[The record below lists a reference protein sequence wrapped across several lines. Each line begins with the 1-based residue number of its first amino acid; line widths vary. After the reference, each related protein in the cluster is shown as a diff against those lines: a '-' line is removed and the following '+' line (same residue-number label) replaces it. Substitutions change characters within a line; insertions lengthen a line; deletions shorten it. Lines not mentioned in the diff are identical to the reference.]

1 MKSLGII
8 RKVDELG
15 RIVIPKETR
24 KAFRLEEG
32 TPLEIFVDKEKII
45 LKKYCVDYCIN
56 CGQDVE
62 EGDNYCKN
70 CGRKL

>member
-24 KAFRLEEG
+24 KTFKLEEG
-32 TPLEIFVDKEKII
+32 TPLEIFVEGEKII
-45 LKKYCVDYCIN
+45 LKKYYTDYCID